1 MAFFKEKPRR
11 ALAFALLAA
20 ALLLA
25 LGIFALCRL
34 LNRDE
39 AVYAD
44 VTERDWFYPEVR
56 HLAAAN
62 LLDAD
67 PKARFFPTE
76 PMTRAMAVTLLY
88 RLAGSPA
95 SEGTPFS
102 DVAADDPCASAAAWA
117 VETGI
122 SSGDE
127 GLFRPDTPVTRE
139 QLACFLYRYAAQA
152 GLDTES
158 RGALEDYHDLA
169 CVSDYASEP
178 MAWAAAYDLLDC
190 RDGGALLPK
199 GAVSRA
205 LGAVAFSRFLRELA
219 GDARYVP
226 EEPSRRRGQERLW
239 ILMYHDVVPDGQP
252 TGPWTVTES
261 QLRADLEWLTKHGY
275 TFYLPEELA
284 EGTSPRRKAVML
296 TFDDGYVN
304 NYTLAFPLL
313 REYGAKAVVA
323 PVVGRIEA
331 GDPAFLSW
339 EMCREMA
346 DSGCVELG
354 SHTFALHDG
363 TENGVRR
370 MPGETQEAYAARVF
384 PDLLSSIRTIEA
396 QTGHR
401 VSYLAYPNGV
411 TDDYAAPFVA
421 SHFAMSVVTRY
432 GAADISKGL
441 YALPRLNI
449 DGGTRA
455 SVLGTLPKRLRLLAP

>member
-1 MAFFKEKPRR
+1 MALSKKKPRR
-11 ALAFALLAA
+11 ALPLLLLAA

-25 LGIFALCRL
+25 LGIFVLCRL
-34 LNRDE
+34 ANRDA

-67 PKARFFPTE
+67 PKARFSPTE

-152 GLDTES
+152 GLDTLC
-158 RGALEDYHDLA
+158 RGALENYHDLA
-169 CVSDYASEP
+169 CVSAYASEP
-178 MAWAAAYDLLDC
+178 VAWAAAYDLLDC
-190 RDGGALLPK
+190 RDGGALLPR

-219 GDARYVP
+219 GDVSYVP
-226 EEPSRRRGQERLW
+226 AEPSRRGQQRLW
-239 ILMYHDVVPDGQP
+239 ILMYHDIVPDGQP
-252 TGPWTVTES
+252 GGTWAITES
-261 QLRADLEWLTKHGY
+261 QLRADLKWLTDHGY

-284 EGTSPRRKAVML
+284 KGTRLARKSVML
-296 TFDDGYVN
+296 TFDDGYVDS
-304 NYTLAFPLL
+304 YRLAFPLL
-313 REYGAKAVVA
+313 REYGAKAVIA
-323 PVVGRIEA
+323 PVVGKIEED
-331 GDPAFLSW
+331 DPAFLSW

-346 DSGCVELG
+346 DSGCVEIG
-354 SHTFALHDG
+354 SHTFALHDE

-370 MPGETQEAYAARVF
+370 LPGETQEAYAARVF
-384 PDLLSSIRTIEA
+384 PDLTNSIQIIEA

-401 VSYLAYPNGV
+401 VYYLAYPNGV
-411 TDDYAAPFVA
+411 TDNYAAPFVA
-421 SHFAMSVVTRY
+421 AHFAMSVVTRY
-432 GAADISKGL
+432 GAADISESL
-441 YALPRLNI
+441 HALPRLNI
-449 DGGTRA
+449 DSETRA